1 MFRHLR
7 QKRRKE
13 KASGEEILGVTPSG
27 TVITEELAEKW
38 AEEIERNPPD
48 PSVFKRR
55 YVGRP
60 SLGNAGQSLRV
71 SFRASPELF
80 KAAWQQADKEG
91 RSLSSLAR
99 EALER
104 YLKS

>member
-1 MFRHLR
+1 MA
-7 QKRRKE
+7 KVRKTE
-13 KASGEEILGVTPSG
+13 AKGDEDLGVTRGG
-27 TVITEELAEKW
+27 TVITEELAAQW
-38 AEEIERNPPD
+38 AEEFERNPPD
-48 PSVFKRR
+48 PSQYERR

-60 SLGNAGQSLRV
+60 SLGKAGQSPRV
-71 SFRASPELF
+71 SFRASPKLF
-80 KAAWQQADKEG
+80 KAAWKRADEEG

>member
-1 MFRHLR
+1 MA
-7 QKRRKE
+7 KMKKK
-13 KASGEEILGVTPSG
+13 KAADEEALSVNRSG
-27 TVITEELAEKW
+27 TVITEEYAEKM
-38 AEEIERNPPD
+38 ADFYESEDFD
-48 PSVFKRR
+48 PTGWERR

-60 SLGNAGQSLRV
+60 SLGEAGESPRV
-71 SFRASPELF
+71 SFRASPKLYR
-80 KAAWQQADKEG
+80 AAWKRADEEG

>member
-1 MFRHLR
+1 MA
-7 QKRRKE
+7 KVRKA
-13 KASGEEILGVTPSG
+13 KAGEEAPLGVTLGG
-27 TVITEELAEKW
+27 TVITEELAEEW
-38 AEEIERNPPD
+38 AEEIEKNPPD
-48 PSVFKRR
+48 PSELERR

-60 SLGNAGQSLRV
+60 SLSKEGRSPRV
-71 SFRASPELF
+71 SCRVPMDVY
-80 KAAWQQADKEG
+80 KAAWKRADEEG

>member
-1 MFRHLR
+1 MAKVR
-7 QKRRKE
+7 KRKPE
-13 KASGEEILGVTPSG
+13 DDEVLGVTRGG
-27 TVITEELAEKW
+27 TVITEELAEQW
-38 AEEIERNPPD
+38 AEEIEKDPPD
-48 PSVFKRR
+48 PSVFERR

-60 SLGNAGQSLRV
+60 SLGKAGQSPRV
-71 SFRASPELF
+71 SFRASPKLF
-80 KAAWQQADKEG
+80 KAAWKRADEEG

>member
-1 MFRHLR
+1 MA
-7 QKRRKE
+7 KVRRT
-13 KASGEEILGVTPSG
+13 KAADEEALGVTRSG
-27 TVITEELAEKW
+27 TVITEELAEQW
-38 AEEIERNPPD
+38 AEEFEKNPPD
-48 PSVFKRR
+48 PSELERR

-60 SLGNAGQSLRV
+60 SLGRAGQSPRV

-80 KAAWQQADKEG
+80 KAAWKRADKEG

-104 YLKS
+104 YLDS

>member
-1 MFRHLR
+1 MA
-7 QKRRKE
+7 KVRKP
-13 KASGEEILGVTPSG
+13 KIGEEAPLGRTLSG

-38 AEEIERNPPD
+38 AEEIEREPPD
-48 PSVFKRR
+48 PSEFERR

-60 SLGNAGQSLRV
+60 SLGTAGQSPRV
-71 SFRASPELF
+71 SFRASPKLF
-80 KAAWQQADKEG
+80 KAAWKRADAEG

-104 YLKS
+104 YLES

>member
-1 MFRHLR
+1 MA
-7 QKRRKE
+7 KVRKA
-13 KASGEEILGVTPSG
+13 KAGEDAPLGVTLGG
-27 TVITEELAEKW
+27 TVITEELAEQW
-38 AEEIERNPPD
+38 AVEIEKNPPD
-48 PSVFKRR
+48 PSTLERR

-60 SLGNAGQSLRV
+60 SLSDGGRSPRV
-71 SFRASPELF
+71 SCRVPMDVY
-80 KAAWQQADKEG
+80 KAAWKRADEEG

>member
-1 MFRHLR
+1 MA
-7 QKRRKE
+7 KVRKT
-13 KASGEEILGVTPSG
+13 KAEEDAPLGVTLGG

-38 AEEIERNPPD
+38 AEEFEQNPPD
-48 PSVFKRR
+48 PSEFERR

-60 SLGNAGQSLRV
+60 SLGKAGQSPRV
-71 SFRASPELF
+71 SFRASPKLF
-80 KAAWQQADKEG
+80 KAAWKRADEED

-104 YLKS
+104 YLDS

>member
-1 MFRHLR
+1 MA
-7 QKRRKE
+7 KVRKA
-13 KASGEEILGVTPSG
+13 KAGEEAPLGVTLGG
-27 TVITEELAEKW
+27 TVITEELAEQW

-48 PSVFKRR
+48 PSTLERR

-60 SLGNAGQSLRV
+60 SLSEAGRSPRV
-71 SFRASPELF
+71 SFRVPMDIY
-80 KAAWQQADKEG
+80 KAAWKRADKEG

-104 YLKS
+104 YLDS

>member
-1 MFRHLR
+1 MAKVGSSKSPDDEGARPGH
-7 QKRRKE
+7 
-13 KASGEEILGVTPSG
+13 SGR
-27 TVITEELAEKW
+27 VITEEEAERLATEF
-38 AEEIERNPPD
+38 ESEDFD
-48 PSVFKRR
+48 PSNWSRR

-60 SLGNAGQSLRV
+60 SLSEAGRSPRV
-71 SFRASPELF
+71 SCRVPMDVY
-80 KAAWQQADKEG
+80 KAAWKRADEEG

>member
-1 MFRHLR
+1 MA
-7 QKRRKE
+7 KVRKTRDRD
-13 KASGEEILGVTPSG
+13 GEGLGVTRGG
-27 TVITEELAEKW
+27 TVITEELAEQW
-38 AEEIERNPPD
+38 ADEIERNPPD
-48 PSVFKRR
+48 PSELERR

-60 SLGNAGQSLRV
+60 SLGAAGQSPRV

-80 KAAWQQADKEG
+80 KAAWKRADKEG

-104 YLKS
+104 YLDS

>member
-1 MFRHLR
+1 MA
-7 QKRRKE
+7 KVRKA
-13 KASGEEILGVTPSG
+13 KVVDDKDFGVTHGG

-38 AEEIERNPPD
+38 AAEFERNPPD
-48 PSVFKRR
+48 PSELERR

-60 SLGNAGQSLRV
+60 SLSETGRSPRV
-71 SFRASPELF
+71 SCRVPMDVY
-80 KAAWQQADKEG
+80 KAAWKRADAEG

-104 YLKS
+104 YLDS